1 MKALSLAAAGLLLSA
16 GLAMAQ
22 SDLQQK
28 PRQLDKQPVPSGTEA
43 GTSTPQPGDAQSRAV
58 TGSGSSSGAA
68 MGAKT
73 TTGAGPSAPGMK
85 KPDEQKK

>member
-43 GTSTPQPGDAQSRAV
+43 GTSTP
-58 TGSGSSSGAA
+58 
-68 MGAKT
+68 
-73 TTGAGPSAPGMK
+73 
-85 KPDEQKK
+85 